1 MGLPDPDNSRAV
13 LVGTARYEADP
24 GLDDLPSVANNLTDL
39 RETLCRRSVGG
50 LHARHCVVLLDPDST
65 SELAIEID
73 RVAKGASDLLLV
85 YYAGHGLLDDDGAL
99 HLGLTRSTREFTRY
113 DSFPFEGL
121 RRILAKSP
129 ARKRVLILDCCFS
142 GQAVGMMGEA
152 TDIATGQLDVSGTY
166 TLTATSSTRPAHAP
180 PGARFT
186 AFTDQLLN
194 VLRNGIPQG
203 PEMLDLM
210 SIYLAVRSAL
220 AAAGLPEPQQRG
232 TNTAPNLF
240 LVRNAAWVPPSAV
253 VNEQIMEPAVVG
265 AVDEHPGAKQSADG
279 SGLPRTVRAAMSAA
293 WHAHQRRAFAL
304 VAALMAVAGGVMAVA
319 LSGGSRPSP
328 IGTVNVQKSIG
339 IAAEDGRVWVGT
351 GDGMVIPIDDLGH
364 LGSSVDVGYQR
375 GSVAVGNTGVWALD
389 NSGSGALSYIDSN
402 TPTSPTSIVLRDKP
416 ACVNLATRPA
426 CAEVAAGDG
435 GAWVTDPA
443 RGQLDRIGAS
453 VTEERPPLSHFAFGV
468 KGPVAFGGGKIW
480 LLSLHRNRA
489 GHSVLYAVDPNAQP
503 RSAKGI
509 AMIDLGVA
517 GASSVAYGERAVW
530 VGDSLTNELLRV
542 DPGTQHVERIPIS
555 THVSDRSGTVA
566 VGGGSAWV
574 LGPFVQGS
582 DGVAALVRV
591 NPRSNRTTVVPPQL
605 HIDGVSRLAVSNG
618 AAWVTGDARV
628 TRVAF
633 RQQSGTE
640 AQTPATA
647 AQRGPSAVGKL
658 RVVLIPAS
666 SNTRVGESI
675 SVRSEIYDSSGQL
688 GNGQCVLKWTDRA
701 SSWNDTTECN
711 AATSEPGVSKAGVH
725 RIDVEADGTHGTV
738 ATGKESVEVTV
749 RP

>member
-1 MGLPDPDNSRAV
+1 M
-13 LVGTARYEADP
+13 
-24 GLDDLPSVANNLTDL
+24 
-39 RETLCRRSVGG
+39 CRRSVVG

-253 VNEQIMEPAVVG
+253 VNEQVMEPAVVG
-265 AVDEHPGAKQSADG
+265 AVDEHQGAKRSADG
-279 SGLPRTVRAAMSAA
+279 SDSPRTVRAAMSAT
-293 WHAHQRRAFAL
+293 WHAHQRRALAL
-304 VAALMAVAGGVMAVA
+304 VAALVAVAGGAMAVA

-328 IGTVNVQKSIG
+328 IGTVNVRKSIG

-351 GDGMVIPIDDLGH
+351 GDEMVIPLDDLGH
-364 LGSSVDVGYQR
+364 VGSPVDVGYQR
-375 GSVAVGNTGVWALD
+375 RSVAVGNTGVWALD

-426 CAEVAAGDG
+426 CAEVAAGDR

-480 LLSLHRNRA
+480 LVSLHRDELGTASSTRF
-489 GHSVLYAVDPNAQP
+489 DPNAQP

-509 AMIDLGVA
+509 AMIDLSVA

-530 VGDSLTNELLRV
+530 IGDSLTNELLRV
-542 DPGTQHVERIPIS
+542 DPGTRHVERIPIS
-555 THVSDRSGTVA
+555 THVERSVRDGSCRRRLGVGARSLRSGLR
-566 VGGGSAWV
+566 W
-574 LGPFVQGS
+574 
-582 DGVAALVRV
+582 VAALVRV
-591 NPRSNRTTVVPPQL
+591 NPRSNRTTVVAPQL

-618 AAWVTGDARV
+618 AAWVTGDATV

-633 RQQSGTE
+633 RQQSGAE

-666 SNTRVGESI
+666 NNTRVGESI

-701 SSWNDTTECN
+701 SNWNDTTECN
-711 AATSEPGVSKAGVH
+711 AASTEPGVSKAGVH